1 MLAQAP
7 ETGGLVYL
15 TAASFITSATP
26 GATRAQW
33 GQLVPNA
40 VPGPLLAAFLYDGLG
55 RLIQTYRQDRNDG
68 GEVEAYYYDGVR
80 RIRETTS
87 QSRIREYVWGP
98 GYVDEILCQYRYL
111 PAAPEAGLNAA
122 GLENCDAAVPA
133 NAELDGGTLPDLG
146 DEPPPAAG
154 GTPPGG
160 DGGTLPGG
168 GGSQPA
174 GWAGPVYYLQDANY
188 NVVALVRPNVSPRA
202 ENVWLQYQY
211 EPYGTTVAAD
221 VSASAPADLV
231 NRIGHQGLFFE
242 RFCVWATDSVYDRA
256 LQPDDPA
263 TAHRAVGL
271 YYNRNRWYSPELGR
285 LVQRD
290 LAGTGAPSLGSASLG
305 VALTNSLASCDWS
318 DMGMDGISVYAYER
332 SNRTR
337 SLDATGLF
345 SIIELSGAASF
356 SEDIDKSN
364 IDIGLSLVG
373 AMKGLA
379 EFIGDRNLEL
389 EDFAANATNET
400 IDDTLT
406 SLQTTQR
413 IRTAILAAGAVWVGG
428 QMAAN
433 FAQAGISAGC
443 KMVRIGGGEGF
454 LSFSALTRYMGS
466 PRAGKVWHHIVEQCK
481 VKKFTVTWIQNTKNV
496 VAVSGCT
503 NIDLNR
509 FDSSV
514 REDITGSTTM
524 TVRAWLEQK
533 SFQFNSDF
541 GRRAINNV
549 QEGLW
554 P

>member
-1 MLAQAP
+1 LLARAP
-7 ETGGLVYL
+7 ETGGAVYL

-133 NAELDGGTLPDLG
+133 NAELDGGTRPDLG

-188 NVVALVRPNVSPRA
+188 NVVALVRPDVTPRG

-221 VSASAPADLV
+221 VSAQAPADLV

-263 TAHRAVGL
+263 TGRRVAGL

-285 LVQRD
+285 FVQRD
-290 LAGTGAPSLGSASLG
+290 M
-305 VALTNSLASCDWS
+305 N
-318 DMGMDGISVYAYER
+318 
-332 SNRTR
+332 
-337 SLDATGLF
+337 
-345 SIIELSGAASF
+345 
-356 SEDIDKSN
+356 
-364 IDIGLSLVG
+364 
-373 AMKGLA
+373 
-379 EFIGDRNLEL
+379 
-389 EDFAANATNET
+389 
-400 IDDTLT
+400 
-406 SLQTTQR
+406 
-413 IRTAILAAGAVWVGG
+413 AAGAPIAAGVAHGG
-428 QMAAN
+428 ALSVPSLSPFSPKAHYFDGQNLYLHVNASPST
-433 FAQAGISAGC
+433 QTDPSGL
-443 KMVRIGGGEGF
+443 F
-454 LSFSALTRYMGS
+454 LMGLVDF
-466 PRAGKVWHHIVEQCK
+466 G
-481 VKKFTVTWIQNTKNV
+481 
-496 VAVSGCT
+496 
-503 NIDLNR
+503 
-509 FDSSV
+509 
-514 REDITGSTTM
+514 GST
-524 TVRAWLEQK
+524 L
-533 SFQFNSDF
+533 
-541 GRRAINNV
+541 I
-549 QEGLW
+549 GLNLDSQTIDTGMSLVDALRGSATSYLCATPCW
-554 P
+554 GN